1 MLVGVFVFLNKLVF
15 IRSYCSAQLL
25 FFILLLFSNTGVYA
39 LTIDAGVSLGS
50 IAFQVNDKNGQLLG
64 ELKEDLGENIYFAT
78 RFKQNDGLWDS
89 NWGYFMELG
98 FGSYNIHTQE
108 VDKEIVNLGTDVNG
122 KYAYLTWML
131 YYKHL
136 LKHDAY
142 MAYGLGLGL
151 GYLHAEGDVK
161 LTEVSGEPTINV
173 DVSDVS
179 GSTGFYME
187 YHRTKWFGRLVI
199 YGPKFTEEPYEFG
212 ISEAKVIIG
221 RRFSW

>member
-1 MLVGVFVFLNKLVF
+1 VLLNQFFFKSSIGLR
-15 IRSYCSAQLL
+15 RSLL
-25 FFILLLFSNTGVYA
+25 FILLLFFSHGVYA
-39 LTIDAGVSLGS
+39 LTIDAGISLGS
-50 IAFQVNDKNGQLLG
+50 IGFQVNDKNGQLLG
-64 ELKEDLGENIYFAT
+64 ELKEDLGENIYLAT

-108 VDKEIVNLGTDVNG
+108 VDKEIINLGTDING
-122 KYAYLTWML
+122 KYAYLTWVL

-136 LKHDAY
+136 LKNDAY

-161 LTEVSGEPTINV
+161 LTEVNGEPTINV

-179 GSTGFYME
+179 GSTGFYVE
-187 YHRTKWFGRLVI
+187 YHRKKWFGRLVI

-212 ISEAKVIIG
+212 VAEAKLIVG